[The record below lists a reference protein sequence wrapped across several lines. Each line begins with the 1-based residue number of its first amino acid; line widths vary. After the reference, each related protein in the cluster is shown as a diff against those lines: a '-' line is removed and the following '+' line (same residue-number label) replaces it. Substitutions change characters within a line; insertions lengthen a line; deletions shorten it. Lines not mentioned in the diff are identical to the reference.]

1 LITGRLTAGLAA
13 VPFDHGTSGRLTAG
27 LDAVP
32 YDPSKRM
39 NIESTSS
46 KIMIPKVMVPNV
58 ASPR

>member
-1 LITGRLTAGLAA
+1 VHFGNGSDLGT
-13 VPFDHGTSGRLTAG
+13 FDHGTSGRLTAG